1 MATGGSD
8 GSLKFDTKINTEGF
22 DAGLSTLTKAV
33 EKLSGLIEN
42 LTNRM
47 EGAFSGA
54 GSAAQTAAQK
64 VDTVAESARKAAA
77 EMERLQKEKDATFRG
92 TIENNVSSSVPE
104 REGNYD
110 VYGNDVDEIIR
121 KQRELEAA
129 ARETTSTVTEG
140 SEQQERSVVGLKDSM
155 RLALEVFQRF
165 PSTIKGAFEA
175 AGDAASGA
183 TMKTRS
189 LQDEIDRYTDALYYA
204 ERSGLGLGDKAYD
217 EAYMGLERAKRKAE
231 EYKKSL
237 MGVDQNQDKA
247 GKSAKKLGKNVKRLG
262 NESQRAGR
270 KMTMMSMLGRSVL
283 FSMVFRGISMIT
295 NALTEGIG
303 NLAQYSD
310 EFNQDVSSMVSA
322 NTKLKNSFATASAPI
337 IDVMAPALTSLINL
351 LSEAVTWTG
360 QLLAALSGKS
370 TFVKAVDV
378 EEDYGASLKDSNKE
392 LKEKDKLN
400 KKLAFSF
407 DDLIQAQQKS
417 ENNDY
422 VGPTPD
428 QMFETVEITDDIVT
442 FADTVKGVLSGLF
455 DPIKQSWE
463 ENGHYATEAA
473 KTAFNSLKTLA
484 GDVGASFMQVWKT
497 EGYGKQITDD
507 LLVTFGNLM
516 LTVGNLAD
524 RFDEAWRSGDT
535 GTSIMRHLGDIVLE
549 ITGFFREA
557 SESIKDW
564 ASKLDFSP
572 LLRSFDTVLAKLT
585 PIVNKVGSI
594 LLWLLNSI
602 FLPLSKWA
610 LEKAVPVVLDLIA
623 AGLSV
628 LNSVLDALQPLAN
641 WLWEKFLKPLGEWTG
656 KIIIAA
662 LEKIVE
668 WLTKFSDWISSHQE
682 EVQLITEYVLAFFA
696 AWKVTEFV
704 ENVKRMI
711 DILSEKG
718 LMGILSQLSS
728 KLNIAS
734 WGFWGTAAAIAAVV
748 SAAFEIYQNWD
759 KMTPTEKF
767 ISGLL
772 AAAAAAVTLAVAIGG
787 IEGPLGVTLR
797 VAAITAGVAAALIA
811 INAGKRSSAYQG
823 VHSGGGGSFS
833 PYSIPVMAS
842 YKMPRLAT
850 GTVVPPRAGEF
861 AAILGDNNVDT
872 EIVSPVPAM
881 KQAFKEAIAEMGGIG
896 GNQTLRAD
904 LIVDGT
910 KFGQLVYKFNNKER
924 QRVGVRMVTEG

>member
-407 DDLIQAQQKS
+407 DDLIQAQQNS
-417 ENNDY
+417 EKNDY
-422 VGPTPD
+422 VGPAPD

-524 RFDEAWRSGDT
+524 QFDEAWRSGDT

-564 ASKLDFSP
+564 SSKLDFSP
-572 LLRSFDTVLAKLT
+572 LLRSFDNVLAKIT

-594 LLWLLNSI
+594 LLWLLNSV

-610 LEKAVPVVLDLIA
+610 LEKAVPVVLDLMA
-623 AGLSV
+623 AGLEV

-656 KIIIAA
+656 EIIIAA
-662 LEKIVE
+662 LEMIVG
-668 WLTKFSDWISSHQE
+668 WLEKFSDWISQHQGAVE
-682 EVQLITEYVLAFFA
+682 NITLAVAAFFA
-696 AWKVTEFV
+696 AWKAV
-704 ENVKRMI
+704 ELVNGIANIISSFGGFLGIAQRMI
-711 DILSEKG
+711 GVLGNLDLKFLAIVAVIGSIIYL
-718 LMGILSQLSS
+718 
-728 KLNIAS
+728 
-734 WGFWGTAAAIAAVV
+734 AAQVAKA
-748 SAAFEIYQNWD
+748 WD
-759 KMTPTEKF
+759 KMTPGEQLATKL
-767 ISGLL
+767 IALAGAIALVV
-772 AAAAAAVTLAVAIGG
+772 AAAAALAHDYSTLLIAGAI
-787 IEGPLGVTLR
+787 
-797 VAAITAGVAAALIA
+797 AAIAGFSIA
-811 INAGKRSSAYQG
+811 GIASNANSRYS
-823 VHSGGGGSFS
+823 HSGGGGSFS
-833 PYSIPVMAS
+833 AYSIPVMAS

-910 KFGQLVYKFNNKER
+910 KFAQLVYKYNNRER

>member
-33 EKLSGLIEN
+33 EKLSSLIEN

-47 EGAFSGA
+47 EGSFSGA

-77 EMERLQKEKDATFRG
+77 ELERLQKEKDATFRG
-92 TIENNVSSSVPE
+92 TIENNISTPAPE
-104 REGNYD
+104 QEGNFD

-140 SEQQERSVVGLKDSM
+140 TEQQERSVVGLKDSM

-295 NALTEGIG
+295 NALAEGIG

-535 GTSIMRHLGDIVLE
+535 GTSIMRHLGDIVQE

-623 AGLSV
+623 AGLSL

-656 KIIIAA
+656 EIIIAA
-662 LEKIVE
+662 LEMIVG
-668 WLTKFSDWISSHQE
+668 WLEKFSDWISQHQGAVE
-682 EVQLITEYVLAFFA
+682 NITLAVAAFFA
-696 AWKVTEFV
+696 AWKAAELVNGIANIISSFGGFFGIAQ
-704 ENVKRMI
+704 RMI
-711 DILSEKG
+711 GVLGNLDLKF
-718 LMGILSQLSS
+718 L
-728 KLNIAS
+728 
-734 WGFWGTAAAIAAVV
+734 AIVAVIG
-748 SAAFEIYQNWD
+748 SIIYLATQVAKAWD
-759 KMTPTEKF
+759 KMTPGEQLATKL
-767 ISGLL
+767 IALAGAIALVV
-772 AAAAAAVTLAVAIGG
+772 AAAAALAHDYSTLLIAGAI
-787 IEGPLGVTLR
+787 
-797 VAAITAGVAAALIA
+797 AAIAGFSIA
-811 INAGKRSSAYQG
+811 GIASNANSRYS
-823 VHSGGGGSFS
+823 HSGGGGSFS
-833 PYSIPVMAS
+833 AYSIPVMAS

-872 EIVSPVPAM
+872 EIVSPIPAM

-910 KFGQLVYKFNNKER
+910 KFAQLVYKYNNRER

>member
-1 MATGGSD
+1 MATDGSA

-22 DAGLSTLTKAV
+22 DAGMSTLTKAV
-33 EKLSGLIEN
+33 EKLSSLIEN

-47 EGAFSGA
+47 EGSFSGA

-77 EMERLQKEKDATFRG
+77 ELERLQKEKDATFRG

-140 SEQQERSVVGLKDSM
+140 TEQQERSVVGLKDSM

-217 EAYMGLERAKRKAE
+217 EAYVGLSKAKKKAE

-237 MGVDQNQDKA
+237 LGVDQNQKKADK
-247 GKSAKKLGKNVKRLG
+247 SSKKLGTSMKQTAKKGAVPLSKSIVKLSNMFQLMVIRMAM
-262 NESQRAGR
+262 RA
-270 KMTMMSMLGRSVL
+270 
-283 FSMVFRGISMIT
+283 
-295 NALTEGIG
+295 ALQAAKEGFE

-310 EFNQDVSSMVSA
+310 ETNKSISSLMSA
-322 NTKLKNSFATASAPI
+322 NTRLKNSFATAAAPVLN
-337 IDVMAPALTSLINL
+337 VMAPALKSLIDL
-351 LSEAVTWTG
+351 LSEATSWAG
-360 QLLAALSGKS
+360 QLFATLSGKT

-392 LKEKDKLN
+392 LEKKEKLN
-400 KKLAFSF
+400 KKLSFSF
-407 DDLIQAQQKS
+407 DDLIQAQSNAQKS
-417 ENNDY
+417 DY
-422 VGPTPD
+422 IGPTPD

-524 RFDEAWRSGDT
+524 QFDEAWRSGDT

-564 ASKLDFSP
+564 SSKLDFSP
-572 LLRSFDTVLAKLT
+572 LLRSFDNVLAKIT

-594 LLWLLNSI
+594 LLWLLNSV

-623 AGLSV
+623 AGLEV

-656 KIIIAA
+656 EIIIAA
-662 LEKIVE
+662 LEMIVG
-668 WLTKFSDWISSHQE
+668 WLEKFSDWISQHQGAVE
-682 EVQLITEYVLAFFA
+682 NITLAVAAFFA
-696 AWKVTEFV
+696 AWKAV
-704 ENVKRMI
+704 ELVNGIANIISSFGGFLGIAQRMI
-711 DILSEKG
+711 GVLGNLDLKFLAIVAVIGSIIYL
-718 LMGILSQLSS
+718 
-728 KLNIAS
+728 
-734 WGFWGTAAAIAAVV
+734 AAQVAKA
-748 SAAFEIYQNWD
+748 WD
-759 KMTPTEKF
+759 KMTPGEQLATKL
-767 ISGLL
+767 IALAGAIALVV
-772 AAAAAAVTLAVAIGG
+772 AAAAALAHDYSTLLIAGAI
-787 IEGPLGVTLR
+787 
-797 VAAITAGVAAALIA
+797 AAIAGFSIA
-811 INAGKRSSAYQG
+811 GIASNANSRYS
-823 VHSGGGGSFS
+823 HSGGGGSFS
-833 PYSIPVMAS
+833 AYSIPVMAS

-861 AAILGDNNVDT
+861 AAILGDNNRDT

>member
-22 DAGLSTLTKAV
+22 DAGMSTLTKAV

-47 EGAFSGA
+47 EGSFSGA
-54 GSAAQTAAQK
+54 GSAAQAAAQK

-92 TIENNVSSSVPE
+92 TIENNISSLAPE
-104 REGNYD
+104 RDGNFD

-121 KQRELEAA
+121 KQKELEAA
-129 ARETTSTVTEG
+129 ARETTRTVTEG
-140 SEQQERSVVGLKDSM
+140 TEQQERSVVGLKDSM

-217 EAYMGLERAKRKAE
+217 EAYVGLERAKRKAE

-535 GTSIMRHLGDIVLE
+535 GTSIMRHLGDIVQE

-610 LEKAVPVVLDLIA
+610 LEKAVPVVLDLMA
-623 AGLSV
+623 AGLSL

-711 DILSEKG
+711 DILSEKR

-728 KLNIAS
+728 KLDIAS
-734 WGFWGTAAAIAAVV
+734 WGFLGTAAAIAAVV
-748 SAAFEIYQNWD
+748 FAAFEIYQNWD

-767 ISGLL
+767 ITGLL
-772 AAAAAAVTLAVAIGG
+772 TAAAAAATLAVAIGG
-787 IEGPLGVTLR
+787 IKGPLGVTLR
-797 VAAITAGVAAALIA
+797 VAAITAGVAAVLIA

-823 VHSGGGGSFS
+823 SHSGGGGSFS
-833 PYSIPVMAS
+833 AYSIPVMAS

-910 KFGQLVYKFNNKER
+910 KFAQLVYKYNNRER

>member
-8 GSLKFDTKINTEGF
+8 GSLNFDTKINTEGF
-22 DAGLSTLTKAV
+22 DAGMSTLTKAV

-47 EGAFSGA
+47 EGSFSGA

-77 EMERLQKEKDATFRG
+77 ELERLQKEKDATFRG

-140 SEQQERSVVGLKDSM
+140 TEQQERSVVGLKDSM

-217 EAYMGLERAKRKAE
+217 EAYVGLSKAKKKAE

-237 MGVDQNQDKA
+237 LGVDQNQKKADK
-247 GKSAKKLGKNVKRLG
+247 SSKKLGTSMKQTAKKGAVPLSKSIVKLSNMFQLMVIRMAM
-262 NESQRAGR
+262 RA
-270 KMTMMSMLGRSVL
+270 
-283 FSMVFRGISMIT
+283 
-295 NALTEGIG
+295 ALQAAKEGFE

-310 EFNQDVSSMVSA
+310 ETNKSISSLMSA
-322 NTKLKNSFATASAPI
+322 NTRLKNSFATAAAPVLN
-337 IDVMAPALTSLINL
+337 VMAPALKSLIDL
-351 LSEAVTWTG
+351 LSEATSWAG
-360 QLLAALSGKS
+360 QLFATLSGKT

-392 LKEKDKLN
+392 LEKKEKLN
-400 KKLAFSF
+400 KKLTFSF
-407 DDLIQAQQKS
+407 DDLIQAQSNAQKS
-417 ENNDY
+417 DY
-422 VGPTPD
+422 IGPTPD

-507 LLVTFGNLM
+507 LLITFGNLM

-549 ITGFFREA
+549 ITWVFREA

-564 ASKLDFSP
+564 SSKLDFSP
-572 LLRSFDTVLAKLT
+572 LLRSFDNVLARIT

-594 LLWLLNSI
+594 LLWLLNSV

-610 LEKAVPVVLDLIA
+610 LEKAVPVVLDLMA
-623 AGLSV
+623 AGLEV

-656 KIIIAA
+656 EIIIAA

-728 KLNIAS
+728 KLDIAS
-734 WGFWGTAAAIAAVV
+734 WGFLGTAAAIAAVV

-767 ISGLL
+767 ITGLL
-772 AAAAAAVTLAVAIGG
+772 AAAAAAATLAVAIGG

-823 VHSGGGGSFS
+823 SHSGGGGSFS
-833 PYSIPVMAS
+833 AYSIPIMAS

-872 EIVSPVPAM
+872 EIVSPIPAM

>member
-8 GSLKFDTKINTEGF
+8 GSLNFDTKINTEGF
-22 DAGLSTLTKAV
+22 DAGMSTLTKAV

-47 EGAFSGA
+47 EGSFSGA

-77 EMERLQKEKDATFRG
+77 ELERLQKEKDATFRG

-140 SEQQERSVVGLKDSM
+140 TEQQERSVVGLKDSM

-217 EAYMGLERAKRKAE
+217 EAYVGLSKAKKKAE

-237 MGVDQNQDKA
+237 LGVDQNQKKADK
-247 GKSAKKLGKNVKRLG
+247 SSKKLGTSMKQTAKKGAVPLSKSIVKLSNMFQLMVIRMAM
-262 NESQRAGR
+262 RA
-270 KMTMMSMLGRSVL
+270 
-283 FSMVFRGISMIT
+283 
-295 NALTEGIG
+295 ALQAAKEGFE

-310 EFNQDVSSMVSA
+310 ETNKSISSLMSA
-322 NTKLKNSFATASAPI
+322 NTRLKNSFATAAAPVLN
-337 IDVMAPALTSLINL
+337 VMAPALKSLIDL
-351 LSEAVTWTG
+351 LSEATSWAG
-360 QLLAALSGKS
+360 QLFATLSGKT

-392 LKEKDKLN
+392 LEKKEKLN
-400 KKLAFSF
+400 KKLSFSF
-407 DDLIQAQQKS
+407 DDLIQAQSNAQKS
-417 ENNDY
+417 DY
-422 VGPTPD
+422 IGPTPD

-507 LLVTFGNLM
+507 LLITFGNLM

-549 ITGFFREA
+549 ITGVFREA

-564 ASKLDFSP
+564 SSKLDFSP
-572 LLRSFDTVLAKLT
+572 LLRSFDNVLARIT

-594 LLWLLNSI
+594 LLWLLNSV

-610 LEKAVPVVLDLIA
+610 LEKAVPVVLDLMA
-623 AGLSV
+623 AGLEV

-656 KIIIAA
+656 EIIIAA

-728 KLNIAS
+728 KLDIAS
-734 WGFWGTAAAIAAVV
+734 WGFLGTAAAIAAVV

-767 ISGLL
+767 ITGLL
-772 AAAAAAVTLAVAIGG
+772 AAAAAAATLAVAIGG

-823 VHSGGGGSFS
+823 SHSGGGGSFS
-833 PYSIPVMAS
+833 AYSIPIMAS

-872 EIVSPVPAM
+872 EIVSPIPAM

>member
-1 MATGGSD
+1 MATGESA

-22 DAGLSTLTKAV
+22 DAGMSTLTKAV

-47 EGAFSGA
+47 EGSFSGA

-77 EMERLQKEKDATFRG
+77 ELERLQKEKDATFRG
-92 TIENNVSSSVPE
+92 TIENNISSPAPE

-140 SEQQERSVVGLKDSM
+140 TEQQERSVVGLKDSM

-217 EAYMGLERAKRKAE
+217 EAYVGLSKAKKKAE

-237 MGVDQNQDKA
+237 LGVDQSQKKADK
-247 GKSAKKLGKNVKRLG
+247 SSKKLGTSMKQTAKKGAVPLSKSIVKLSNMFQLMVIRMAM
-262 NESQRAGR
+262 RA
-270 KMTMMSMLGRSVL
+270 
-283 FSMVFRGISMIT
+283 
-295 NALTEGIG
+295 ALQAAKEGFE

-310 EFNQDVSSMVSA
+310 DTNKSISSLMSA
-322 NTKLKNSFATASAPI
+322 NTRLKNSFATAAAPVLN
-337 IDVMAPALTSLINL
+337 VMAPVLKSLIDL
-351 LSEAVTWTG
+351 LSEATSWAG
-360 QLLAALSGKS
+360 QLFATLSGKT

-392 LKEKDKLN
+392 LEKKEKLN
-400 KKLAFSF
+400 KKLSFSF
-407 DDLIQAQQKS
+407 DDLIQAQSNAQKS
-417 ENNDY
+417 DY
-422 VGPTPD
+422 IGPTPD
-428 QMFETVEITDDIVT
+428 QMFETVEIKDDIVS
-442 FADTVKGVLSGLF
+442 FADTVNGVLSDLF
-455 DPIKQSWE
+455 GPMKQSWD
-463 ENGHYATEAA
+463 ENGSYVTEAA
-473 KTAFNSLKTLA
+473 KSAFNSLKTL
-484 GDVGASFMQVWKT
+484 GSDVGASFMQIWKT
-497 EGYGKQITDD
+497 EEYGKKITDD
-507 LLVTFGNLM
+507 LLITFGNML
-516 LTVGNLAD
+516 LTVGNLANQ
-524 RFDEAWRSGDT
+524 FDEAWRSGDT

-564 ASKLDFSP
+564 SSKLDFSP
-572 LLRSFDTVLAKLT
+572 LLRSFDNILAKIT

-594 LLWLLNSI
+594 LLWLLNSV

-610 LEKAVPVVLDLIA
+610 LEKAVPVVLDLMA
-623 AGLSV
+623 AGLEV

-656 KIIIAA
+656 EIIIAA

-728 KLNIAS
+728 KLDIAS
-734 WGFWGTAAAIAAVV
+734 WGFLGTAAAIAAVV

-767 ISGLL
+767 ITGLL
-772 AAAAAAVTLAVAIGG
+772 AAAAAAATLAVAIGG

-823 VHSGGGGSFS
+823 SHSGGGGSFS
-833 PYSIPVMAS
+833 AYSIPVMAS

-872 EIVSPVPAM
+872 EIVSPIPAM

-910 KFGQLVYKFNNKER
+910 KFAQLVYKYNNRER

>member
-1 MATGGSD
+1 MATDGSA

-22 DAGLSTLTKAV
+22 DAGMSTLTKAV

-47 EGAFSGA
+47 EGSFSGA

-77 EMERLQKEKDATFRG
+77 ELERLQKEKDATFRG
-92 TIENNVSSSVPE
+92 TIENNISSPAPE
-104 REGNYD
+104 REGNFD

-140 SEQQERSVVGLKDSM
+140 TEQQERSVVGLKDSM

-295 NALTEGIG
+295 NALAEGIG

-535 GTSIMRHLGDIVLE
+535 GTSIMRHLGDIVQE

-623 AGLSV
+623 AGLSL

-656 KIIIAA
+656 EIIIAA
-662 LEKIVE
+662 LEMIVG
-668 WLTKFSDWISSHQE
+668 WLEKFSDWISQHQGAVE
-682 EVQLITEYVLAFFA
+682 NITLAVAAFFA
-696 AWKVTEFV
+696 AWKAAELVNGIANIISSFGGFLGIAQ
-704 ENVKRMI
+704 RMI
-711 DILSEKG
+711 GVLGNLDLKF
-718 LMGILSQLSS
+718 L
-728 KLNIAS
+728 
-734 WGFWGTAAAIAAVV
+734 AIVAVIG
-748 SAAFEIYQNWD
+748 SIIYLATQVAKAWD
-759 KMTPTEKF
+759 KMTPGEQLATKL
-767 ISGLL
+767 IALAGAIALVV
-772 AAAAAAVTLAVAIGG
+772 AAAAALAHDYSTLLIAGAI
-787 IEGPLGVTLR
+787 
-797 VAAITAGVAAALIA
+797 AAIAGFSIA
-811 INAGKRSSAYQG
+811 GIASNANSRYS
-823 VHSGGGGSFS
+823 HSGGGGSFS
-833 PYSIPVMAS
+833 AYSIPVMAS

-872 EIVSPVPAM
+872 EIVSPIPAM

-910 KFGQLVYKFNNKER
+910 KFAQLVYKYNNRER

>member
-8 GSLKFDTKINTEGF
+8 GSLNFDTKINTEGF
-22 DAGLSTLTKAV
+22 DAGMSTLTKAV

-47 EGAFSGA
+47 EGSFSGA

-77 EMERLQKEKDATFRG
+77 ELERLQKEKDATFRG

-140 SEQQERSVVGLKDSM
+140 TEQQERSVVGLKDSM

-217 EAYMGLERAKRKAE
+217 EAYVGLSKAKKKAE

-237 MGVDQNQDKA
+237 LGVDQNQKKADK
-247 GKSAKKLGKNVKRLG
+247 SSKKLGTSMKQTAKKGAVPLSKSIVKLSNMFQLMVIRMAM
-262 NESQRAGR
+262 RA
-270 KMTMMSMLGRSVL
+270 
-283 FSMVFRGISMIT
+283 
-295 NALTEGIG
+295 ALQAAKEGFE

-310 EFNQDVSSMVSA
+310 ETNKSISSLMSA
-322 NTKLKNSFATASAPI
+322 NTRLKNSFATAAAPVLN
-337 IDVMAPALTSLINL
+337 VMAPALKSLIDL
-351 LSEAVTWTG
+351 LSEATSWAG
-360 QLLAALSGKS
+360 QLFATLSGKT

-392 LKEKDKLN
+392 LEKKEKLN
-400 KKLAFSF
+400 KKLTFSF
-407 DDLIQAQQKS
+407 DDLIQAQSNAQKS
-417 ENNDY
+417 DY
-422 VGPTPD
+422 IGPTPD

-507 LLVTFGNLM
+507 LLITFGNLM

-549 ITGFFREA
+549 ITGVFREA

-564 ASKLDFSP
+564 SSKLDFSP
-572 LLRSFDTVLAKLT
+572 LLRSFDNVLARIT

-594 LLWLLNSI
+594 LLWLLNSV

-610 LEKAVPVVLDLIA
+610 LEKAVPVVLDLMA
-623 AGLSV
+623 AGLEV

-656 KIIIAA
+656 EIIIAA

-728 KLNIAS
+728 KLDIAS
-734 WGFWGTAAAIAAVV
+734 WGFLGTAAAIAAVV

-767 ISGLL
+767 ITGLL
-772 AAAAAAVTLAVAIGG
+772 AAAAAAATLAVAIGG
-787 IEGPLGVTLR
+787 IKGPLGVTLR
-797 VAAITAGVAAALIA
+797 VAAITAGVAATLIA

-823 VHSGGGGSFS
+823 SHSGGGGSFS
-833 PYSIPVMAS
+833 AYSIPIMAS

-872 EIVSPVPAM
+872 EIVSPIPAM

>member
-8 GSLKFDTKINTEGF
+8 GSLNFDTKINTEGF
-22 DAGLSTLTKAV
+22 DAGMSTLTKAV

-47 EGAFSGA
+47 EGSFSGA

-77 EMERLQKEKDATFRG
+77 ELERLQKEKDATFRG

-140 SEQQERSVVGLKDSM
+140 TEQQERSVVGLKDSM
-155 RLALEVFQRF
+155 RLALEVFKRF

-295 NALTEGIG
+295 NALAEGIG

-535 GTSIMRHLGDIVLE
+535 GTSIMRHLGDIVQE

-557 SESIKDW
+557 SESIRDW
-564 ASKLDFSP
+564 AAKLDFGP
-572 LLRSFDTVLAKLT
+572 LLRSFDTVLAKIT

-610 LEKAVPVVLDLIA
+610 LEKAVPVVLDLMA
-623 AGLSV
+623 AGFEV
-628 LNSVLDALQPLAN
+628 LNSVLDALKPLAN

-656 KIIIAA
+656 KIIISA
-662 LEKIVE
+662 LEMIVG
-668 WLTKFSDWISSHQE
+668 WLEKFSDWISQHQGAVE
-682 EVQLITEYVLAFFA
+682 NITLAVAAFFA
-696 AWKVTEFV
+696 AWKAV
-704 ENVKRMI
+704 ELVNGIANIISSFGGFMGIAQRMI
-711 DILSEKG
+711 
-718 LMGILSQLSS
+718 GILGNLDIKFLAIVAVIGSIIYLAAQVS
-728 KLNIAS
+728 KA
-734 WGFWGTAAAIAAVV
+734 
-748 SAAFEIYQNWD
+748 WD
-759 KMTPTEKF
+759 KMTPGEQ
-767 ISGLL
+767 L
-772 AAAAAAVTLAVAIGG
+772 ATKLIALAGAIALVVAVAAAAVHDYATVLIAGA
-787 IEGPLGVTLR
+787 
-797 VAAITAGVAAALIA
+797 VAAIAGFSIA
-811 INAGKRSSAYQG
+811 GIASNANSRYS
-823 VHSGGGGSFS
+823 HNGGGGSFS
-833 PYSIPVMAS
+833 AYSIPAMAS

-872 EIVSPVPAM
+872 EIVSPIPAM

>member
-1 MATGGSD
+1 MATDGSA

-22 DAGLSTLTKAV
+22 DAGMSTLTKAV
-33 EKLSGLIEN
+33 EKLSSLIEN

-47 EGAFSGA
+47 EGSFSGA

-121 KQRELEAA
+121 KQREFEAA

-140 SEQQERSVVGLKDSM
+140 TEQQERSVVGLKDSM

-295 NALTEGIG
+295 NALAEGIG

-400 KKLAFSF
+400 KKLVFSF

-535 GTSIMRHLGDIVLE
+535 GTSIMRHLGDIVQE

-623 AGLSV
+623 AGLSL

-656 KIIIAA
+656 EIIIAA
-662 LEKIVE
+662 LEMIVG
-668 WLTKFSDWISSHQE
+668 WLEKFSDWISQHQGAVE
-682 EVQLITEYVLAFFA
+682 NITLAVAAFFA
-696 AWKVTEFV
+696 AWKAAELVNGIANIISSFGGFLGIAQ
-704 ENVKRMI
+704 RMI
-711 DILSEKG
+711 GVLGNLDLKF
-718 LMGILSQLSS
+718 L
-728 KLNIAS
+728 
-734 WGFWGTAAAIAAVV
+734 AIVAVIG
-748 SAAFEIYQNWD
+748 SIIYLATQVAKAWD
-759 KMTPTEKF
+759 KMTPGEQ
-767 ISGLL
+767 L
-772 AAAAAAVTLAVAIGG
+772 ATKLIALAGAIALVVAAVAARVHDYSTLLIAGAI
-787 IEGPLGVTLR
+787 
-797 VAAITAGVAAALIA
+797 AAIAGFSIA
-811 INAGKRSSAYQG
+811 GIASNANSRYS
-823 VHSGGGGSFS
+823 HSRGGGSFS
-833 PYSIPVMAS
+833 AYSIPVMAS

-872 EIVSPVPAM
+872 EIVSPIPAM

-910 KFGQLVYKFNNKER
+910 KFAQLVYKYNNRER

>member
-8 GSLKFDTKINTEGF
+8 GSLNFDTKINTEGF
-22 DAGLSTLTKAV
+22 DAGMSTLTKAV

-47 EGAFSGA
+47 EGSFSGA

-77 EMERLQKEKDATFRG
+77 ELERLQKEKDATFRG

-140 SEQQERSVVGLKDSM
+140 TEQQERSVVGLKDSM

-217 EAYMGLERAKRKAE
+217 EAYVGLSKAKKKAE

-237 MGVDQNQDKA
+237 LGVDQNQKKADK
-247 GKSAKKLGKNVKRLG
+247 SSKKLGTSMKQTAKKGAVPLSKSIVKLSNMFQLMVIRMAM
-262 NESQRAGR
+262 RA
-270 KMTMMSMLGRSVL
+270 
-283 FSMVFRGISMIT
+283 
-295 NALTEGIG
+295 ALQAAKEGFE

-310 EFNQDVSSMVSA
+310 ETNKSISALMSA
-322 NTKLKNSFATASAPI
+322 NTRLKNSFATAAAPVLN
-337 IDVMAPALTSLINL
+337 VMAPALKSLIDL
-351 LSEAVTWTG
+351 LSEATSWAG
-360 QLLAALSGKS
+360 QLFATLSGKT

-392 LKEKDKLN
+392 LEKKEKLN
-400 KKLAFSF
+400 KKLTFSF
-407 DDLIQAQQKS
+407 DDLIQAQSNAQKS
-417 ENNDY
+417 DY
-422 VGPTPD
+422 IGPTPD

-507 LLVTFGNLM
+507 LLITFGNLM

-549 ITGFFREA
+549 ITGVFREA

-564 ASKLDFSP
+564 SSKLDFSP
-572 LLRSFDTVLAKLT
+572 LLRSFDNVLARIT

-594 LLWLLNSI
+594 LLWLLNSV

-610 LEKAVPVVLDLIA
+610 LEKAVPVVLDLMA
-623 AGLSV
+623 AGLEV

-656 KIIIAA
+656 EIIIAA

-728 KLNIAS
+728 KLDIAS
-734 WGFWGTAAAIAAVV
+734 WGFLGTAAAIAAVV

-767 ISGLL
+767 ITGLL
-772 AAAAAAVTLAVAIGG
+772 AAAAAAATLAVAIGG

-823 VHSGGGGSFS
+823 SHSGGGGSFS
-833 PYSIPVMAS
+833 AYSIPIMAS

-872 EIVSPVPAM
+872 EIVSPIPAM

>member
-33 EKLSGLIEN
+33 EKLSSLIEN

-47 EGAFSGA
+47 EGSFSGA

-77 EMERLQKEKDATFRG
+77 ELERLQKEKDATFRG

-121 KQRELEAA
+121 KQREFEAA

-140 SEQQERSVVGLKDSM
+140 TEQQERSVVGLKDSM

-295 NALTEGIG
+295 NALAEGIG

-535 GTSIMRHLGDIVLE
+535 GTSIMRHLGDIVQE

-623 AGLSV
+623 AGLSL

-656 KIIIAA
+656 EIIIAA
-662 LEKIVE
+662 LEMIVG
-668 WLTKFSDWISSHQE
+668 WLEKFSDWISQHQGAVE
-682 EVQLITEYVLAFFA
+682 NITLAVAAFFA
-696 AWKVTEFV
+696 AWKAAELVNGIANIISSFGGFLGIAQ
-704 ENVKRMI
+704 RMI
-711 DILSEKG
+711 GVLGNLDLKF
-718 LMGILSQLSS
+718 L
-728 KLNIAS
+728 
-734 WGFWGTAAAIAAVV
+734 AIVAVIG
-748 SAAFEIYQNWD
+748 SIIYLATQVAKAWD
-759 KMTPTEKF
+759 KMTPGEQLATKL
-767 ISGLL
+767 IALAGAIALVV
-772 AAAAAAVTLAVAIGG
+772 AAAAALAHDYSTLLIAGAI
-787 IEGPLGVTLR
+787 
-797 VAAITAGVAAALIA
+797 AAIAGFSIA
-811 INAGKRSSAYQG
+811 GIASNANSRYS
-823 VHSGGGGSFS
+823 HSGGGGSFS
-833 PYSIPVMAS
+833 AYSIPVMAS

-872 EIVSPVPAM
+872 EIVSPIPAM

-910 KFGQLVYKFNNKER
+910 KFAQLVYKYNNRER

>member
-1 MATGGSD
+1 MATDGSA

-22 DAGLSTLTKAV
+22 DAGMSTLTKAV
-33 EKLSGLIEN
+33 EKLSSLIEN

-47 EGAFSGA
+47 EGSFSGA

-77 EMERLQKEKDATFRG
+77 ELERLQKEKDATFRG

-165 PSTIKGAFEA
+165 PSTMKGAFEA

-217 EAYMGLERAKRKAE
+217 EAYVGLSKAKKKAE

-237 MGVDQNQDKA
+237 LGVDQNQKKADK
-247 GKSAKKLGKNVKRLG
+247 SSKKLGTSMKQTAKKGAVPLSKSIVKLSNMFQLMVIRMAM
-262 NESQRAGR
+262 RA
-270 KMTMMSMLGRSVL
+270 
-283 FSMVFRGISMIT
+283 
-295 NALTEGIG
+295 ALQAAKEGFE

-310 EFNQDVSSMVSA
+310 ETNKSISSLMSA
-322 NTKLKNSFATASAPI
+322 NTRLKNSFATAAAPVLN
-337 IDVMAPALTSLINL
+337 VMAPALKSLIDL
-351 LSEAVTWTG
+351 LSEATSWAG
-360 QLLAALSGKS
+360 QLFATLSGKT

-392 LKEKDKLN
+392 LEKKEKLN
-400 KKLAFSF
+400 KKLSFSF
-407 DDLIQAQQKS
+407 DDLIQAQSNAQKS
-417 ENNDY
+417 DY
-422 VGPTPD
+422 IGPTPD

-524 RFDEAWRSGDT
+524 QFDEAWRSGDT
-535 GTSIMRHLGDIVLE
+535 GTSIMRHLGDIVQE

-594 LLWLLNSI
+594 LLWLLNSV

-623 AGLSV
+623 AGLSL

-656 KIIIAA
+656 EIIIAA

-728 KLNIAS
+728 KLDIAS
-734 WGFWGTAAAIAAVV
+734 WGFLGTAAAIAAVV

-767 ISGLL
+767 ITGLL
-772 AAAAAAVTLAVAIGG
+772 AAAAAAATLAVAIGG

-823 VHSGGGGSFS
+823 SHSGGGGSFS
-833 PYSIPVMAS
+833 AYSIPVMAS

-910 KFGQLVYKFNNKER
+910 KFAQLVYKYNNRER

>member
-1 MATGGSD
+1 MATDGSA

-22 DAGLSTLTKAV
+22 DAGMSTLTKAV

-47 EGAFSGA
+47 EGSFSGA

-77 EMERLQKEKDATFRG
+77 ELERLQKEKDATFRG
-92 TIENNVSSSVPE
+92 TIENNIYSPAPE

-140 SEQQERSVVGLKDSM
+140 TEQQERSVVGLKDSM

-175 AGDAASGA
+175 AGDVASGA

-217 EAYMGLERAKRKAE
+217 EAYVGLSKAKKKAE

-237 MGVDQNQDKA
+237 LGVDQNQKKADK
-247 GKSAKKLGKNVKRLG
+247 SSKKLGTSMKQTAKKGAVPLSKSIVKLSNMFQLMVIRMAM
-262 NESQRAGR
+262 RA
-270 KMTMMSMLGRSVL
+270 
-283 FSMVFRGISMIT
+283 
-295 NALTEGIG
+295 ALQAAKEGFE

-310 EFNQDVSSMVSA
+310 ETNKSISSLLSA
-322 NTKLKNSFATASAPI
+322 NTRLKNSFATAAAPI
-337 IDVMAPALTSLINL
+337 LNAVAPALKSLIDL
-351 LSEAVTWTG
+351 LSEATSWAG
-360 QLLAALSGKS
+360 QLFATLSGKS

-392 LKEKDKLN
+392 LEKKEKLN
-400 KKLAFSF
+400 KKLMFSF
-407 DDLIQAQQKS
+407 DDLIQAQNNSQKP
-417 ENNDY
+417 DY
-422 VGPTPD
+422 IGPTPD
-428 QMFETVEITDDIVT
+428 QMFETVEIKDDIVS
-442 FADTVKGVLSGLF
+442 FADTVKGVLSDLF
-455 DPIKQSWE
+455 GPMKQSWD
-463 ENGHYATEAA
+463 ENGSYVTEAA
-473 KTAFNSLKTLA
+473 KSAFNNLKTL
-484 GDVGASFMQVWKT
+484 GSDVGASFMQIWKT
-497 EGYGKQITDD
+497 EEYGKKITDD
-507 LLVTFGNLM
+507 LLITFRNML

-524 RFDEAWRSGDT
+524 QFDEAWRSGDT

-549 ITGFFREA
+549 ISGFFREA

-564 ASKLDFSP
+564 SSKLDFSP
-572 LLRSFDTVLAKLT
+572 LLRSFDNVLVKIT

-594 LLWLLNSI
+594 LLWLLNSV

-623 AGLSV
+623 AGLDV

-641 WLWEKFLKPLGEWTG
+641 WLWEKFLKPLGAWTG
-656 KIIIAA
+656 EIIIAA
-662 LEKIVE
+662 LEMIVG
-668 WLTKFSDWISSHQE
+668 WLEKFSDWISQHQGAVE
-682 EVQLITEYVLAFFA
+682 NITLAVAAFFA
-696 AWKVTEFV
+696 AWKAV
-704 ENVKRMI
+704 ELVNGIANIISSFGGFLGIAQRMI
-711 DILSEKG
+711 GVLGNLDLKFLAIVAVIGSIIYL
-718 LMGILSQLSS
+718 
-728 KLNIAS
+728 
-734 WGFWGTAAAIAAVV
+734 AAQVAKA
-748 SAAFEIYQNWD
+748 WD
-759 KMTPTEKF
+759 KMTPGEQLATKL
-767 ISGLL
+767 IALAGAIALVV
-772 AAAAAAVTLAVAIGG
+772 AAAAALAHDYSTLLIAGAI
-787 IEGPLGVTLR
+787 
-797 VAAITAGVAAALIA
+797 AAIAGFSIA
-811 INAGKRSSAYQG
+811 GIASNANSRYS
-823 VHSGGGGSFS
+823 HSGGGGSFS
-833 PYSIPVMAS
+833 AYSIPVMAS

-861 AAILGDNNVDT
+861 AAILGDNNRDT

>member
-1 MATGGSD
+1 MATDGSA

-140 SEQQERSVVGLKDSM
+140 TEQQERSVVGLKDSM

-295 NALTEGIG
+295 NALAEGIG

-473 KTAFNSLKTLA
+473 KTAFNSLKTL
-484 GDVGASFMQVWKT
+484 GSDVGASFMQIWKT
-497 EGYGKQITDD
+497 EEYGKKITDD
-507 LLVTFGNLM
+507 LLITFGNML

-524 RFDEAWRSGDT
+524 QFDEAWRSGDT
-535 GTSIMRHLGDIVLE
+535 GTSIMRHLGDIVQE

-623 AGLSV
+623 AGLSL

-656 KIIIAA
+656 EIIIAA
-662 LEKIVE
+662 LEMIVG
-668 WLTKFSDWISSHQE
+668 WLEKFSDWISQHQGAVE
-682 EVQLITEYVLAFFA
+682 NITLAVAAFFA
-696 AWKVTEFV
+696 AWKAAELVNGIANIISSFGGFLGIAQ
-704 ENVKRMI
+704 RMI
-711 DILSEKG
+711 GVLGNLDLKFLAIVAVIGSIIYL
-718 LMGILSQLSS
+718 
-728 KLNIAS
+728 
-734 WGFWGTAAAIAAVV
+734 AAQVAKA
-748 SAAFEIYQNWD
+748 WD
-759 KMTPTEKF
+759 KMTPGEQLATKL
-767 ISGLL
+767 IALAGAIALVV
-772 AAAAAAVTLAVAIGG
+772 AAAAALAHDYSTLLIAGAI
-787 IEGPLGVTLR
+787 
-797 VAAITAGVAAALIA
+797 AAIAGFSIA
-811 INAGKRSSAYQG
+811 GIASNANSRYS
-823 VHSGGGGSFS
+823 HSGGGGSFS
-833 PYSIPVMAS
+833 AYSIPVMAS

-872 EIVSPVPAM
+872 EIVSPIPAM

-910 KFGQLVYKFNNKER
+910 KFAQLVYKYNNRER

>member
-8 GSLKFDTKINTEGF
+8 GSLNFDTKINTEGF
-22 DAGLSTLTKAV
+22 DAGMSTLTKAV

-47 EGAFSGA
+47 EGSFSGA

-77 EMERLQKEKDATFRG
+77 ELERLQKEKDATFRG

-140 SEQQERSVVGLKDSM
+140 TDQQERSVVGLKDSM

-217 EAYMGLERAKRKAE
+217 EAYVGLSKAKKKAE

-237 MGVDQNQDKA
+237 LGVDQNQKKADK
-247 GKSAKKLGKNVKRLG
+247 SSKKLGTSMKQTAKKGAVPLSKSIVKLSNMFQLMVIRMAM
-262 NESQRAGR
+262 RA
-270 KMTMMSMLGRSVL
+270 
-283 FSMVFRGISMIT
+283 
-295 NALTEGIG
+295 ALQAAKEGFE

-310 EFNQDVSSMVSA
+310 ETNKSISSLMSA
-322 NTKLKNSFATASAPI
+322 NTRLKNSFATAAAPVLN
-337 IDVMAPALTSLINL
+337 VMAPALKSLIDL
-351 LSEAVTWTG
+351 LSEATSWAG
-360 QLLAALSGKS
+360 QLFATLSGKT

-392 LKEKDKLN
+392 LEKKEKLN
-400 KKLAFSF
+400 KKLTFSF
-407 DDLIQAQQKS
+407 DDLIQAQSNAQKS
-417 ENNDY
+417 DY
-422 VGPTPD
+422 IGPTPD

-507 LLVTFGNLM
+507 LLITFGNLM

-549 ITGFFREA
+549 ITGVFREA

-564 ASKLDFSP
+564 SSKLDFSP
-572 LLRSFDTVLAKLT
+572 LLRSFDNVLARIT

-594 LLWLLNSI
+594 LLWLLNSV

-610 LEKAVPVVLDLIA
+610 LEKAVPVVLDLMA
-623 AGLSV
+623 AGLEV

-656 KIIIAA
+656 EIIIAA

-728 KLNIAS
+728 KLDIAS
-734 WGFWGTAAAIAAVV
+734 WGFLGTAAAIAAVV

-767 ISGLL
+767 ITGLL
-772 AAAAAAVTLAVAIGG
+772 AAAAAAATLAVAIGG

-823 VHSGGGGSFS
+823 SHSGGGGSFS
-833 PYSIPVMAS
+833 AYSIPIMAS

-872 EIVSPVPAM
+872 EIVSPIPAM

>member
-8 GSLKFDTKINTEGF
+8 GSLNFDTKINTEGF
-22 DAGLSTLTKAV
+22 DAGMSTLTKAV

-47 EGAFSGA
+47 EGSFSGA

-77 EMERLQKEKDATFRG
+77 ELERLQKEKDATFRG

-140 SEQQERSVVGLKDSM
+140 TEQQERSVVGLKDSM

-217 EAYMGLERAKRKAE
+217 EAYVGLSKAKKKAE

-237 MGVDQNQDKA
+237 LGVDQNQKKADK
-247 GKSAKKLGKNVKRLG
+247 SSKKLGTSMKQTAKKGAVPLSKSIVKLSNMFQLMVIRMAM
-262 NESQRAGR
+262 RA
-270 KMTMMSMLGRSVL
+270 
-283 FSMVFRGISMIT
+283 
-295 NALTEGIG
+295 ALQAAKEGFE

-310 EFNQDVSSMVSA
+310 ETNKSISSLMSA
-322 NTKLKNSFATASAPI
+322 NTRLKNSFATAAAPVLN
-337 IDVMAPALTSLINL
+337 VMAPALKSLIDL
-351 LSEAVTWTG
+351 LSEATSWAG
-360 QLLAALSGKS
+360 QLFATLSGKT

-392 LKEKDKLN
+392 LEKKEKLN
-400 KKLAFSF
+400 KKLSFSF
-407 DDLIQAQQKS
+407 DDLIQAQSNAQKS
-417 ENNDY
+417 DY
-422 VGPTPD
+422 IGPTPD

-524 RFDEAWRSGDT
+524 QFDEAWRSGDT

-564 ASKLDFSP
+564 SSKLDFSP
-572 LLRSFDTVLAKLT
+572 LLRSFDNVLAKIT

-594 LLWLLNSI
+594 LLWLLNSV

-623 AGLSV
+623 AGLEV

-656 KIIIAA
+656 EIIIAA
-662 LEKIVE
+662 LEMIVG
-668 WLTKFSDWISSHQE
+668 WLKKFSDWISQHQGAVE
-682 EVQLITEYVLAFFA
+682 NITLAVAAFFA
-696 AWKVTEFV
+696 AWKAAELVNGIANIISSFGGFLGIAQ
-704 ENVKRMI
+704 RMI
-711 DILSEKG
+711 GVLGNLDLKFLAIVAVIGSIIYL
-718 LMGILSQLSS
+718 
-728 KLNIAS
+728 
-734 WGFWGTAAAIAAVV
+734 AAQVAKA
-748 SAAFEIYQNWD
+748 WD
-759 KMTPTEKF
+759 KMTPGEQLATKL
-767 ISGLL
+767 IALAGAIALVV
-772 AAAAAAVTLAVAIGG
+772 AAAAALAHDYSTLLIAGAI
-787 IEGPLGVTLR
+787 
-797 VAAITAGVAAALIA
+797 AAIAGFSIA
-811 INAGKRSSAYQG
+811 GIASNANSRYS
-823 VHSGGGGSFS
+823 HSGGGGSFS
-833 PYSIPVMAS
+833 AYSIPVMAS

-872 EIVSPVPAM
+872 EIVSPIPAM

>member
-33 EKLSGLIEN
+33 EKLSSLIEN

-47 EGAFSGA
+47 EGSFSGA

-77 EMERLQKEKDATFRG
+77 ELERLQKEKDATFRG
-92 TIENNVSSSVPE
+92 TIENNISTPAPE
-104 REGNYD
+104 QEGNFD

-140 SEQQERSVVGLKDSM
+140 TEQQERSVVGLKDSM

-295 NALTEGIG
+295 NALAEGIG

-535 GTSIMRHLGDIVLE
+535 GTSIMRHLGDIVQE

-623 AGLSV
+623 AGLSL

-656 KIIIAA
+656 EIIIAA
-662 LEKIVE
+662 LEMIVG
-668 WLTKFSDWISSHQE
+668 WLEKFSDWISQHQGAVE
-682 EVQLITEYVLAFFA
+682 NITLAVAAFFA
-696 AWKVTEFV
+696 AWKAAELVNGIANIISSFGGFLGIAQ
-704 ENVKRMI
+704 RMI
-711 DILSEKG
+711 GVLGNLDLKF
-718 LMGILSQLSS
+718 L
-728 KLNIAS
+728 
-734 WGFWGTAAAIAAVV
+734 AIVAVIG
-748 SAAFEIYQNWD
+748 SIIYLATQVAKAWD
-759 KMTPTEKF
+759 KMTPGEQLATKL
-767 ISGLL
+767 IALAGAIALVV
-772 AAAAAAVTLAVAIGG
+772 AAAAALAHDYSTLLIAGAI
-787 IEGPLGVTLR
+787 
-797 VAAITAGVAAALIA
+797 AAIAGFSIA
-811 INAGKRSSAYQG
+811 GIASNANSRYS
-823 VHSGGGGSFS
+823 HSGGGGSFS
-833 PYSIPVMAS
+833 AYSIPVMAS

-872 EIVSPVPAM
+872 EIVSPIPAM

-910 KFGQLVYKFNNKER
+910 KFAQLVYKYNNRER

>member
-1 MATGGSD
+1 MATDGSA

-22 DAGLSTLTKAV
+22 DAGMSTLTKAV
-33 EKLSGLIEN
+33 EKLSSLIEN

-47 EGAFSGA
+47 EGSFSGA

-77 EMERLQKEKDATFRG
+77 ELERLQKEKDATFRG
-92 TIENNVSSSVPE
+92 TIENNISSPAPE
-104 REGNYD
+104 RDGNFD

-217 EAYMGLERAKRKAE
+217 EAYVGLSNAKKKAE

-237 MGVDQNQDKA
+237 LGVDQNQKKADK
-247 GKSAKKLGKNVKRLG
+247 SSKKLGTSMKQTAKKGAVPLSKSIVKLSNMFQLMVIRMAM
-262 NESQRAGR
+262 RA
-270 KMTMMSMLGRSVL
+270 
-283 FSMVFRGISMIT
+283 
-295 NALTEGIG
+295 ALQAAKEGFE

-310 EFNQDVSSMVSA
+310 ETNKSISSLMSA
-322 NTKLKNSFATASAPI
+322 NTRLKNSFATAAAPVLN
-337 IDVMAPALTSLINL
+337 VMAPALKSLIDL
-351 LSEAVTWTG
+351 LSEATSWAG
-360 QLLAALSGKS
+360 QLFATLSGKT

-392 LKEKDKLN
+392 LEKKEKLN
-400 KKLAFSF
+400 KKLTFSF
-407 DDLIQAQQKS
+407 DDLIQAQSNAQKS
-417 ENNDY
+417 DY
-422 VGPTPD
+422 IGPTPD
-428 QMFETVEITDDIVT
+428 QMFETVEIKDDIVS
-442 FADTVKGVLSGLF
+442 FADTVKGVLSDLF
-455 DPIKQSWE
+455 VPMKQSWD
-463 ENGHYATEAA
+463 ENGSYVTEAA
-473 KTAFNSLKTLA
+473 KSAYNSLKTL
-484 GDVGASFMQVWKT
+484 GSDVGASFMQIWKT
-497 EGYGKQITDD
+497 EEYGKKITDD
-507 LLVTFGNLM
+507 LLITFGNML

-524 RFDEAWRSGDT
+524 QFDEAWRSGDT

-564 ASKLDFSP
+564 SSKLDFSP
-572 LLRSFDTVLAKLT
+572 LLRSFDNVLAKIT

-623 AGLSV
+623 AGLEV

-656 KIIIAA
+656 EIIIAA
-662 LEKIVE
+662 LEMIVG
-668 WLTKFSDWISSHQE
+668 WLKKFSDWISQHQGAVE
-682 EVQLITEYVLAFFA
+682 NITLAVAAFFA
-696 AWKVTEFV
+696 AWKAAELVNGIANIISSFGGFLGIAQ
-704 ENVKRMI
+704 RMI
-711 DILSEKG
+711 GVLGNLDLKFLAIVAVIGSIIYL
-718 LMGILSQLSS
+718 
-728 KLNIAS
+728 
-734 WGFWGTAAAIAAVV
+734 AAQVAKA
-748 SAAFEIYQNWD
+748 WD
-759 KMTPTEKF
+759 KMTPGEQLATKL
-767 ISGLL
+767 IALAGAIALVV
-772 AAAAAAVTLAVAIGG
+772 AAAAALAHDYSTLLIAGAI
-787 IEGPLGVTLR
+787 
-797 VAAITAGVAAALIA
+797 AAIAGFSIA
-811 INAGKRSSAYQG
+811 GIASNANSRYS
-823 VHSGGGGSFS
+823 HSGGGGSFS
-833 PYSIPVMAS
+833 AYSIPVMAS

-872 EIVSPVPAM
+872 EIVSPIPAM

>member
-8 GSLKFDTKINTEGF
+8 GSLNFDTKINTEGF
-22 DAGLSTLTKAV
+22 DAGMSTLTKAV

-47 EGAFSGA
+47 EGSFSGA

-77 EMERLQKEKDATFRG
+77 ELERLQKEKDATFRG
-92 TIENNVSSSVPE
+92 TIENNISSPAPE

-140 SEQQERSVVGLKDSM
+140 TEQQERSVVGLKDSM

-217 EAYMGLERAKRKAE
+217 EAYVGLSKAKKKAE

-237 MGVDQNQDKA
+237 LGVDQNQKKADK
-247 GKSAKKLGKNVKRLG
+247 SSKKLGTSMKQTAKKGAVPLSKSIVKLSNMFQLMVIRMAM
-262 NESQRAGR
+262 RA
-270 KMTMMSMLGRSVL
+270 
-283 FSMVFRGISMIT
+283 
-295 NALTEGIG
+295 ALQAAKEGFE

-310 EFNQDVSSMVSA
+310 ETNKSISSLMSA
-322 NTKLKNSFATASAPI
+322 NTRLKNSFATAAAPVLN
-337 IDVMAPALTSLINL
+337 VMAPALKSLIDL
-351 LSEAVTWTG
+351 LSEATSWAG
-360 QLLAALSGKS
+360 QLFATLSGKT

-392 LKEKDKLN
+392 LEKKEKLN
-400 KKLAFSF
+400 KKLSFSF
-407 DDLIQAQQKS
+407 DDLIQAQSNAQKS
-417 ENNDY
+417 DY
-422 VGPTPD
+422 IGPTPD

-524 RFDEAWRSGDT
+524 QFDEAWRSGDT

-564 ASKLDFSP
+564 SSKLDFSP
-572 LLRSFDTVLAKLT
+572 LLRSFDNVLAKIT

-594 LLWLLNSI
+594 LLWLLNSV

-610 LEKAVPVVLDLIA
+610 LEKAVPVVLDLMA
-623 AGLSV
+623 AGLEV

-656 KIIIAA
+656 EIIIAA

-728 KLNIAS
+728 KLDIAS
-734 WGFWGTAAAIAAVV
+734 WGFLGTAAAIAAVV

-767 ISGLL
+767 ITGLL
-772 AAAAAAVTLAVAIGG
+772 AAAAAAATLAVAIGG

-823 VHSGGGGSFS
+823 SHSGGGGSFS
-833 PYSIPVMAS
+833 AYSIPVMAS

-872 EIVSPVPAM
+872 EIVSPIPAM

>member
-33 EKLSGLIEN
+33 EKLSSLIEN

-47 EGAFSGA
+47 EGSFSGA

-77 EMERLQKEKDATFRG
+77 ELERLQKEKDATFRG
-92 TIENNVSSSVPE
+92 TIENNISTPAPE
-104 REGNYD
+104 QEGNFD

-140 SEQQERSVVGLKDSM
+140 TEQQERSVVGLKDSM

-295 NALTEGIG
+295 NALAEGIG

-351 LSEAVTWTG
+351 LSEAVTWAG

-535 GTSIMRHLGDIVLE
+535 GTSIMRHLGDIVQE

-623 AGLSV
+623 AGLSL

-656 KIIIAA
+656 EIIIAA
-662 LEKIVE
+662 LEMIVG
-668 WLTKFSDWISSHQE
+668 WLEKFSDWISQHQGAVE
-682 EVQLITEYVLAFFA
+682 NITLAVAAFFA
-696 AWKVTEFV
+696 AWKAAELVNGIANIISSFGGFLGIAQ
-704 ENVKRMI
+704 KMI
-711 DILSEKG
+711 GVLGNLDLKF
-718 LMGILSQLSS
+718 L
-728 KLNIAS
+728 
-734 WGFWGTAAAIAAVV
+734 AIVAVIG
-748 SAAFEIYQNWD
+748 SIIYLATQVAKAWD
-759 KMTPTEKF
+759 KMTPGEQLATKL
-767 ISGLL
+767 IALAGAIALVV
-772 AAAAAAVTLAVAIGG
+772 AAAAALAHDYSTLLIAGAI
-787 IEGPLGVTLR
+787 
-797 VAAITAGVAAALIA
+797 AAIAGFSIA
-811 INAGKRSSAYQG
+811 GIASNANSRYS
-823 VHSGGGGSFS
+823 HSGGGGSFS
-833 PYSIPVMAS
+833 AYSIPVMAS

-872 EIVSPVPAM
+872 EIVSPIPAM

-910 KFGQLVYKFNNKER
+910 KFAQLVYKYNNRER

>member
-1 MATGGSD
+1 MATDGSA

-121 KQRELEAA
+121 KQREFEAA

-140 SEQQERSVVGLKDSM
+140 TEQQERSVVGLKDSM
-155 RLALEVFQRF
+155 RLALEVFKRF

-295 NALTEGIG
+295 NALAEGIG

-535 GTSIMRHLGDIVLE
+535 GTSIMRHLGDIVQE

-623 AGLSV
+623 AGLSL

-656 KIIIAA
+656 EIIIAA
-662 LEKIVE
+662 LEMIVG
-668 WLTKFSDWISSHQE
+668 WLEKFSDWISQHQGAVE
-682 EVQLITEYVLAFFA
+682 NITLAVAAFFA
-696 AWKVTEFV
+696 AWKAAELANGIANIISSFGGFLGIAQ
-704 ENVKRMI
+704 RMI
-711 DILSEKG
+711 GVLGNLDLKFLAIVAVIGSIIYL
-718 LMGILSQLSS
+718 
-728 KLNIAS
+728 
-734 WGFWGTAAAIAAVV
+734 AAQVAKA
-748 SAAFEIYQNWD
+748 WD
-759 KMTPTEKF
+759 KMTPGEQLATKL
-767 ISGLL
+767 IALAGAIALVV
-772 AAAAAAVTLAVAIGG
+772 AAAAALAHDYSTLLIAGAI
-787 IEGPLGVTLR
+787 
-797 VAAITAGVAAALIA
+797 AAIAGFSIA
-811 INAGKRSSAYQG
+811 GIASNANSRYS
-823 VHSGGGGSFS
+823 HSGGGGSFS
-833 PYSIPVMAS
+833 AYSIPVMAS

-872 EIVSPVPAM
+872 EIVSPIPAM

-910 KFGQLVYKFNNKER
+910 KFAQLVYKYNNRER

>member
-22 DAGLSTLTKAV
+22 DAGMSTLTKAV

-47 EGAFSGA
+47 EGSFSGA

-77 EMERLQKEKDATFRG
+77 ELERLQKEKDATFRG

-217 EAYMGLERAKRKAE
+217 EAYVGLSKAKKKAE

-237 MGVDQNQDKA
+237 LGVDQNQKKADK
-247 GKSAKKLGKNVKRLG
+247 SSKKLGTSMKQTAKKGAVPLSKSIVKLSNMFQLMVIRMAM
-262 NESQRAGR
+262 RA
-270 KMTMMSMLGRSVL
+270 
-283 FSMVFRGISMIT
+283 
-295 NALTEGIG
+295 ALQAAKEGFK

-310 EFNQDVSSMVSA
+310 ETNKSISSLMSA
-322 NTKLKNSFATASAPI
+322 NTRLKNSFATAAAPVLN
-337 IDVMAPALTSLINL
+337 VMAPALKSLIDL
-351 LSEAVTWTG
+351 LSEATSWAG
-360 QLLAALSGKS
+360 QLFATLSGKT

-392 LKEKDKLN
+392 LEKKEKLN
-400 KKLAFSF
+400 KKLSFSF
-407 DDLIQAQQKS
+407 DDLIQAQSNAQKS
-417 ENNDY
+417 DY
-422 VGPTPD
+422 IGPTPD

-524 RFDEAWRSGDT
+524 QFDEAWRSGDT

-564 ASKLDFSP
+564 SSKLDFSP
-572 LLRSFDTVLAKLT
+572 LLRSFDNVLAKIT

-594 LLWLLNSI
+594 LLWLLNNV

-610 LEKAVPVVLDLIA
+610 LEKAVPVVLDLMA
-623 AGLSV
+623 AGLEV

-656 KIIIAA
+656 EIIIAA
-662 LEKIVE
+662 LEMIVG
-668 WLTKFSDWISSHQE
+668 WLEKFSDWISQHQGAVE
-682 EVQLITEYVLAFFA
+682 NITLAVAAFFA
-696 AWKVTEFV
+696 AWKAV
-704 ENVKRMI
+704 ELVNGIANIISSFGGFLGIAQRMI
-711 DILSEKG
+711 GVLGNLDLKFLAIVAVIGSIIYL
-718 LMGILSQLSS
+718 
-728 KLNIAS
+728 
-734 WGFWGTAAAIAAVV
+734 AAQVAKA
-748 SAAFEIYQNWD
+748 WD
-759 KMTPTEKF
+759 KMTPGEQLATKL
-767 ISGLL
+767 IALAGAIALVV
-772 AAAAAAVTLAVAIGG
+772 AAAAALAHDYSTLLIAGAI
-787 IEGPLGVTLR
+787 
-797 VAAITAGVAAALIA
+797 AAIAGFSIA
-811 INAGKRSSAYQG
+811 GIASNANSRYS
-823 VHSGGGGSFS
+823 HSGGGGSFS
-833 PYSIPVMAS
+833 AYSIPVMAS

-861 AAILGDNNVDT
+861 AAILGDNNRDT

>member
-22 DAGLSTLTKAV
+22 DAGMSTLTKAV

-47 EGAFSGA
+47 EGSFSGA

-77 EMERLQKEKDATFRG
+77 ELDRLQKEKDATFRG
-92 TIENNVSSSVPE
+92 TIENNISSPAPE

-140 SEQQERSVVGLKDSM
+140 TEQQERSVVGLKDSM

-175 AGDAASGA
+175 AGEAAAGA
-183 TMKTRS
+183 KMKTRS
-189 LQDEIDRYTDALYYA
+189 LQDEIDRYTDALHYA

-217 EAYMGLERAKRKAE
+217 EAYVGLERAKRKAE

-237 MGVDQNQDKA
+237 LRVGQNQDKA
-247 GKSAKKLGKNVKRLG
+247 GKSAKKLGKNVKKVG

-310 EFNQDVSSMVSA
+310 EFNEDVSSMVSA

-407 DDLIQAQQKS
+407 DDLIQAQQNS
-417 ENNDY
+417 EKNDY

-507 LLVTFGNLM
+507 LLITFGNLM

-535 GTSIMRHLGDIVLE
+535 GTSIMRHLGDIVQE

-623 AGLSV
+623 AGLEV

-656 KIIIAA
+656 EIIIAA
-662 LEKIVE
+662 LEMIVG
-668 WLTKFSDWISSHQE
+668 WLEKFSDWISQHQVAVE
-682 EVQLITEYVLAFFA
+682 NITLAVAAFFA
-696 AWKVTEFV
+696 AWKAAELVNGIASIISSFGGFLGIAQ
-704 ENVKRMI
+704 RMI
-711 DILSEKG
+711 GVLGNLDLKFLAIVAVIGSIIYL
-718 LMGILSQLSS
+718 
-728 KLNIAS
+728 
-734 WGFWGTAAAIAAVV
+734 AAQVAKA
-748 SAAFEIYQNWD
+748 WD
-759 KMTPTEKF
+759 KMTPGEQLATKL
-767 ISGLL
+767 IALAGAIALVV
-772 AAAAAAVTLAVAIGG
+772 AAAAALAHDYSTLLIAGAI
-787 IEGPLGVTLR
+787 
-797 VAAITAGVAAALIA
+797 AAIAGFSIA
-811 INAGKRSSAYQG
+811 GIASNANSRYS
-823 VHSGGGGSFS
+823 HSGGGGSFS
-833 PYSIPVMAS
+833 AYSIPVMAS

-861 AAILGDNNVDT
+861 AAILGDNNRDT
-872 EIVSPVPAM
+872 EIVSPIPAM

-910 KFGQLVYKFNNKER
+910 KFAQLVYKYNNRER

>member
-33 EKLSGLIEN
+33 EKLSSLIEN

-47 EGAFSGA
+47 EGSFSGA

-77 EMERLQKEKDATFRG
+77 ELERLQKEKDATFRG
-92 TIENNVSSSVPE
+92 TIENNISTPAPE
-104 REGNYD
+104 QEGNFD

-140 SEQQERSVVGLKDSM
+140 TEQQERSVVGLKDSM

-247 GKSAKKLGKNVKRLG
+247 GKSAKKLGKNIKRLG

-295 NALTEGIG
+295 NALAEGIG

-535 GTSIMRHLGDIVLE
+535 GTSIMRHLGDIVQE

-623 AGLSV
+623 AGLSL

-656 KIIIAA
+656 EIIIAA
-662 LEKIVE
+662 VEMIVGWLE
-668 WLTKFSDWISSHQE
+668 KFSDWISQHQGAVE
-682 EVQLITEYVLAFFA
+682 NITLAVAAFFA
-696 AWKVTEFV
+696 AWKAAELVNGIANIISSFGGFLGIAQ
-704 ENVKRMI
+704 RMI
-711 DILSEKG
+711 GVLGNLDLKF
-718 LMGILSQLSS
+718 L
-728 KLNIAS
+728 
-734 WGFWGTAAAIAAVV
+734 AIVAVIG
-748 SAAFEIYQNWD
+748 SIIYLATQVAKAWD
-759 KMTPTEKF
+759 KMTPGEQLATKL
-767 ISGLL
+767 IALAGAIALVV
-772 AAAAAAVTLAVAIGG
+772 AAAAALAHDYSTLLIAGAI
-787 IEGPLGVTLR
+787 
-797 VAAITAGVAAALIA
+797 AAIAGFSIA
-811 INAGKRSSAYQG
+811 GIASNANSRYS
-823 VHSGGGGSFS
+823 HSGGGGSFS
-833 PYSIPVMAS
+833 AYSIPVMAS

-872 EIVSPVPAM
+872 EIVSPIPAM

-910 KFGQLVYKFNNKER
+910 KFAQLVYKYNNRER

>member
-1 MATGGSD
+1 MATDGSA

-22 DAGLSTLTKAV
+22 DAGMSTLTKAV
-33 EKLSGLIEN
+33 EKLSSLIEN

-47 EGAFSGA
+47 EGSFSGA

-77 EMERLQKEKDATFRG
+77 ELERLQKEKDATFRG

-165 PSTIKGAFEA
+165 PSTIKGAFES

-217 EAYMGLERAKRKAE
+217 EAYVGLSKAKKKAE

-237 MGVDQNQDKA
+237 LGVDQNQKKADK
-247 GKSAKKLGKNVKRLG
+247 SSKKLGTSMKQTAKKGAVPLSKSIVKLSNMFQLMIIRMAM
-262 NESQRAGR
+262 RA
-270 KMTMMSMLGRSVL
+270 
-283 FSMVFRGISMIT
+283 
-295 NALTEGIG
+295 ALQAAKEGFE

-310 EFNQDVSSMVSA
+310 ETNKSISSLMSA
-322 NTKLKNSFATASAPI
+322 NTRLKNSFATAAAPVLN
-337 IDVMAPALTSLINL
+337 VMAPALKSLIDL
-351 LSEAVTWTG
+351 LSEATSWAG
-360 QLLAALSGKS
+360 QLFATLSGKT

-392 LKEKDKLN
+392 LEKKEKLN
-400 KKLAFSF
+400 KKLSFSF
-407 DDLIQAQQKS
+407 DDLIKAQSNAQKS
-417 ENNDY
+417 DY
-422 VGPTPD
+422 IGPTPD

-524 RFDEAWRSGDT
+524 QFDEAWRSGDT
-535 GTSIMRHLGDIVLE
+535 GTSIMRHLGDIVQE

-594 LLWLLNSI
+594 LLWLLNSV

-623 AGLSV
+623 AGLSL

-656 KIIIAA
+656 EIIIAA

-728 KLNIAS
+728 KLDIAS
-734 WGFWGTAAAIAAVV
+734 WGFLGTAAAIAAVV

-767 ISGLL
+767 ITGLL
-772 AAAAAAVTLAVAIGG
+772 AAAAAAATLAVAIGG

-823 VHSGGGGSFS
+823 SHSGGGGSFS
-833 PYSIPVMAS
+833 AYSIPVMAS

-861 AAILGDNNVDT
+861 AAILGDNNRDT

>member
-22 DAGLSTLTKAV
+22 DAGMSTLTKAV

-47 EGAFSGA
+47 EGSFSGA

-77 EMERLQKEKDATFRG
+77 ELERLQKEKDATFRG

-140 SEQQERSVVGLKDSM
+140 TEQQERSVVGLKDSM

-217 EAYMGLERAKRKAE
+217 EAYVGLSKAKKKAE

-237 MGVDQNQDKA
+237 LGVDQNQKKADK
-247 GKSAKKLGKNVKRLG
+247 SSKKLGTSMKQTAKKGAVPLSKSIVKLSNMFQLMVIRMAM
-262 NESQRAGR
+262 RA
-270 KMTMMSMLGRSVL
+270 
-283 FSMVFRGISMIT
+283 
-295 NALTEGIG
+295 ALQAAKEGFE

-310 EFNQDVSSMVSA
+310 ETNKSISSLMSA
-322 NTKLKNSFATASAPI
+322 NTRLKNSFATAAAPVLN
-337 IDVMAPALTSLINL
+337 VMAPALKSLIDL
-351 LSEAVTWTG
+351 LSEATSWAG
-360 QLLAALSGKS
+360 QLFATLSGKT

-392 LKEKDKLN
+392 LEKKEKLN
-400 KKLAFSF
+400 KKLSFSF
-407 DDLIQAQQKS
+407 DDLIQAQSNAQKS
-417 ENNDY
+417 DY
-422 VGPTPD
+422 IGPTPD

-524 RFDEAWRSGDT
+524 QFDEAWRSGDT

-564 ASKLDFSP
+564 SSKLDFSP
-572 LLRSFDTVLAKLT
+572 LLRSFDNVLAKIT

-594 LLWLLNSI
+594 LLWLLNSV

-623 AGLSV
+623 AGLEV

-656 KIIIAA
+656 EIIIAA
-662 LEKIVE
+662 LEMIVG
-668 WLTKFSDWISSHQE
+668 WLEKFSDWISQHQGAVE
-682 EVQLITEYVLAFFA
+682 NITLAVAAFFA
-696 AWKVTEFV
+696 AWKAV
-704 ENVKRMI
+704 ELVNGIANIISSFGGFLGIAQRMI
-711 DILSEKG
+711 GVLGNLDLKFLAIVAVIGSIIYL
-718 LMGILSQLSS
+718 
-728 KLNIAS
+728 
-734 WGFWGTAAAIAAVV
+734 AAQVAKA
-748 SAAFEIYQNWD
+748 WD
-759 KMTPTEKF
+759 KMTPGEQLATKL
-767 ISGLL
+767 IALAGAIALVV
-772 AAAAAAVTLAVAIGG
+772 AAAAALAHDYSTLLIAGAI
-787 IEGPLGVTLR
+787 
-797 VAAITAGVAAALIA
+797 AAIAGFSIA
-811 INAGKRSSAYQG
+811 GIASNANSRYS
-823 VHSGGGGSFS
+823 HSGGGGSFS
-833 PYSIPVMAS
+833 AYSIPVMAS

-861 AAILGDNNVDT
+861 AAILGDNNRDT

>member
-47 EGAFSGA
+47 EGSFSGA

-77 EMERLQKEKDATFRG
+77 ELERLQKEKDATFRG
-92 TIENNVSSSVPE
+92 TIENNISSPAPE

-110 VYGNDVDEIIR
+110 IYGNDVDEIIR
-121 KQRELEAA
+121 KQKELEAA

-140 SEQQERSVVGLKDSM
+140 TEQQERSVVGLKDSM

-165 PSTIKGAFEA
+165 PSTIRGAFDAAGEA
-175 AGDAASGA
+175 ASK
-183 TMKTRS
+183 TKMKTRS

-295 NALTEGIG
+295 NALAEGIG

-407 DDLIQAQQKS
+407 DDLIQPQQKS

-535 GTSIMRHLGDIVLE
+535 GTSIMRHLGDIVQE

-610 LEKAVPVVLDLIA
+610 LEKAVPAVLDLIA
-623 AGLSV
+623 AGLEL
-628 LNSVLDALQPLAN
+628 LNSAAEALQPLAN

-656 KIIIAA
+656 EIIIAA
-662 LEKIVE
+662 LEMIVG
-668 WLTKFSDWISSHQE
+668 WLEKFSDWISQHQGAVE
-682 EVQLITEYVLAFFA
+682 NITLAVAAFFA
-696 AWKVTEFV
+696 AWKVAELVNGIANIISSFGGFFGIAQ
-704 ENVKRMI
+704 RMI
-711 DILSEKG
+711 GVLGNLDLKFLAIVAVIGSIIYLATQVAKAWDKMTPGE
-718 LMGILSQLSS
+718 QLAT
-728 KLNIAS
+728 KLIALA
-734 WGFWGTAAAIAAVV
+734 GAIALVVATAAAIAHD
-748 SAAFEIYQNWD
+748 Y
-759 KMTPTEKF
+759 PT
-767 ISGLL
+767 LL
-772 AAAAAAVTLAVAIGG
+772 IAGAI
-787 IEGPLGVTLR
+787 
-797 VAAITAGVAAALIA
+797 AAIAGFSIA
-811 INAGKRSSAYQG
+811 GIASNANSRYS
-823 VHSGGGGSFS
+823 HSGGGGSFS
-833 PYSIPVMAS
+833 AYSIPVMAS

-910 KFGQLVYKFNNKER
+910 KFAQLVYKYNNRER

>member
-8 GSLKFDTKINTEGF
+8 GSLNFDTKINTEGF
-22 DAGLSTLTKAV
+22 DAGMSTLTKAV

-47 EGAFSGA
+47 EGSFSGA

-77 EMERLQKEKDATFRG
+77 ELERLQKEKDATFRG

-140 SEQQERSVVGLKDSM
+140 TEQQERSVVGLKDSM

-217 EAYMGLERAKRKAE
+217 EAYVGLSKAKKKAE

-237 MGVDQNQDKA
+237 LGVDQNQKKADK
-247 GKSAKKLGKNVKRLG
+247 SSKKLGTSMKQTAKKGAVPLSKSIVKLSNMFQLMVIRMAM
-262 NESQRAGR
+262 RA
-270 KMTMMSMLGRSVL
+270 
-283 FSMVFRGISMIT
+283 
-295 NALTEGIG
+295 ALQAAKEGFE

-310 EFNQDVSSMVSA
+310 ETNKSISSLMSA
-322 NTKLKNSFATASAPI
+322 NTRLKNSFATAAAPVLN
-337 IDVMAPALTSLINL
+337 VMAPALKSLIDL
-351 LSEAVTWTG
+351 LSEATSWAG
-360 QLLAALSGKS
+360 QLFATLSGKT

-392 LKEKDKLN
+392 LEKKEKLN
-400 KKLAFSF
+400 KKLTFSF
-407 DDLIQAQQKS
+407 DDLIQAQSNAQKS
-417 ENNDY
+417 DY
-422 VGPTPD
+422 IGPTPD

-507 LLVTFGNLM
+507 LLITFGNLM

-549 ITGFFREA
+549 ITGVFREA

-564 ASKLDFSP
+564 SSKLDFSP
-572 LLRSFDTVLAKLT
+572 LLRSFDNVLARIT

-594 LLWLLNSI
+594 LLWLLNSV

-610 LEKAVPVVLDLIA
+610 LEKAVPVVLDLMA
-623 AGLSV
+623 AGLEV

-656 KIIIAA
+656 EIIIAA

-728 KLNIAS
+728 KLDIAS
-734 WGFWGTAAAIAAVV
+734 WGFLGTAAAIAAVV

-767 ISGLL
+767 ITGLL
-772 AAAAAAVTLAVAIGG
+772 AAAAAAATLAVAIGG

-823 VHSGGGGSFS
+823 SHSGGGGSFS
-833 PYSIPVMAS
+833 AYSIPIMAS

-872 EIVSPVPAM
+872 EIVSPIPAM

>member
-1 MATGGSD
+1 M
-8 GSLKFDTKINTEGF
+8 
-22 DAGLSTLTKAV
+22 
-33 EKLSGLIEN
+33 
-42 LTNRM
+42 
-47 EGAFSGA
+47 
-54 GSAAQTAAQK
+54 
-64 VDTVAESARKAAA
+64 
-77 EMERLQKEKDATFRG
+77 
-92 TIENNVSSSVPE
+92 
-104 REGNYD
+104 
-110 VYGNDVDEIIR
+110 R

-140 SEQQERSVVGLKDSM
+140 TEQQERSVVGLKDSM

-295 NALTEGIG
+295 NALAEGIG

-535 GTSIMRHLGDIVLE
+535 GTSIMRHLGDIVQE

-623 AGLSV
+623 AGLSL

-656 KIIIAA
+656 EIIIAA
-662 LEKIVE
+662 LEMIVG
-668 WLTKFSDWISSHQE
+668 WLEKFSDWISQHQGAVE
-682 EVQLITEYVLAFFA
+682 NITLAVAAFFA
-696 AWKVTEFV
+696 AWKAAELVNGIANIISSFGGFLGIAQ
-704 ENVKRMI
+704 RMI
-711 DILSEKG
+711 GVLGNLDLKF
-718 LMGILSQLSS
+718 L
-728 KLNIAS
+728 
-734 WGFWGTAAAIAAVV
+734 AIVAVIG
-748 SAAFEIYQNWD
+748 SIIYLATQVAKAWD
-759 KMTPTEKF
+759 KMTPGEQLATKL
-767 ISGLL
+767 IALAGAIALVV
-772 AAAAAAVTLAVAIGG
+772 AAAAALAHDYSTLLIAGAI
-787 IEGPLGVTLR
+787 
-797 VAAITAGVAAALIA
+797 AAIAGFSIA
-811 INAGKRSSAYQG
+811 GIASNANSRYS
-823 VHSGGGGSFS
+823 HSGGGGSFS
-833 PYSIPVMAS
+833 AYSIPVMAS

-872 EIVSPVPAM
+872 EIVSPIPAM

-910 KFGQLVYKFNNKER
+910 KFAQLVYKYNNRER

>member
-1 MATGGSD
+1 MATDGSA

-22 DAGLSTLTKAV
+22 DAGMSTLTKAV

-47 EGAFSGA
+47 EGSFSGA

-77 EMERLQKEKDATFRG
+77 ELERLQKEKDATFRG
-92 TIENNVSSSVPE
+92 TIENNISSPAPE
-104 REGNYD
+104 REGNFD

-140 SEQQERSVVGLKDSM
+140 TEQQERSVVGLKDSM

-217 EAYMGLERAKRKAE
+217 EAYVGLSKAKKKAE

-237 MGVDQNQDKA
+237 FGVDQNQKKADK
-247 GKSAKKLGKNVKRLG
+247 SSKKLGTSMKQTAKKGAVPLSKSIVKLSNMFQLMVIRMAM
-262 NESQRAGR
+262 RA
-270 KMTMMSMLGRSVL
+270 
-283 FSMVFRGISMIT
+283 
-295 NALTEGIG
+295 ALQAAKEGFE

-310 EFNQDVSSMVSA
+310 ETNKSISSLMSA
-322 NTKLKNSFATASAPI
+322 NTRLKNSFATAAAPVLN
-337 IDVMAPALTSLINL
+337 VMAPALKSLIDL
-351 LSEAVTWTG
+351 LSEATSWAG
-360 QLLAALSGKS
+360 QLFATLSGKT

-392 LKEKDKLN
+392 LEKKEKLN
-400 KKLAFSF
+400 KKLSFSF
-407 DDLIQAQQKS
+407 DDLIQAQSNAQKS
-417 ENNDY
+417 DY
-422 VGPTPD
+422 IGPTPD

-524 RFDEAWRSGDT
+524 QFDEAWRSGDT
-535 GTSIMRHLGDIVLE
+535 GTSIMRHLGDIVQE

-594 LLWLLNSI
+594 LLWLLNSV

-623 AGLSV
+623 AGLSL

-656 KIIIAA
+656 EIIIAA

-728 KLNIAS
+728 KLDIAS
-734 WGFWGTAAAIAAVV
+734 WGFLGTAAAIAAVV

-767 ISGLL
+767 ITGLL
-772 AAAAAAVTLAVAIGG
+772 AAAAAAATLAVAIGG

-823 VHSGGGGSFS
+823 SHSGGGGSFS
-833 PYSIPVMAS
+833 AYSIPVMAS

>member
-33 EKLSGLIEN
+33 EKLSSLIEN

-47 EGAFSGA
+47 EGSFSGA

-77 EMERLQKEKDATFRG
+77 ELERLQKEKDATFRG
-92 TIENNVSSSVPE
+92 TIENNISTPAPE
-104 REGNYD
+104 QEGNFD

-121 KQRELEAA
+121 KQREFEAA

-140 SEQQERSVVGLKDSM
+140 TEQQERSVVGLKDSM

-247 GKSAKKLGKNVKRLG
+247 GKSTKKLGKNVKRLG

-295 NALTEGIG
+295 NALAEGIG

-535 GTSIMRHLGDIVLE
+535 GTSIMRHLGDIVQE

-623 AGLSV
+623 AGLSL

-656 KIIIAA
+656 EIIIAA
-662 LEKIVE
+662 LEMIVG
-668 WLTKFSDWISSHQE
+668 WLEKFSDWISQHQGAVE
-682 EVQLITEYVLAFFA
+682 NITLAVAAFFA
-696 AWKVTEFV
+696 AWKAAELVNGIANIISSFGGFLGIAQ
-704 ENVKRMI
+704 RMI
-711 DILSEKG
+711 GVLGNLDLKF
-718 LMGILSQLSS
+718 L
-728 KLNIAS
+728 
-734 WGFWGTAAAIAAVV
+734 AIVAVIG
-748 SAAFEIYQNWD
+748 SIIYLATQVAKAWD
-759 KMTPTEKF
+759 KMTPGEQLATKL
-767 ISGLL
+767 IALAGAIALVV
-772 AAAAAAVTLAVAIGG
+772 AAAAALAHDYSTLLIAGAI
-787 IEGPLGVTLR
+787 
-797 VAAITAGVAAALIA
+797 AAIAGFSIA
-811 INAGKRSSAYQG
+811 GIASNANSRYS
-823 VHSGGGGSFS
+823 HSGGGGSFS
-833 PYSIPVMAS
+833 AYSIPVMAS

-910 KFGQLVYKFNNKER
+910 KFAQLVYKYNNKER

>member
-33 EKLSGLIEN
+33 EKLSSLIEN

-47 EGAFSGA
+47 EGSFSGA

-77 EMERLQKEKDATFRG
+77 ELERLQKEKDATFRG
-92 TIENNVSSSVPE
+92 TIENNISTPAPE
-104 REGNYD
+104 QEGNFD

-140 SEQQERSVVGLKDSM
+140 TEQQERSVVGLKDSM

-295 NALTEGIG
+295 NALAEGIG

-535 GTSIMRHLGDIVLE
+535 GTSIMRHLGDIVQE

-623 AGLSV
+623 AGLSL

-656 KIIIAA
+656 EIIIAA
-662 LEKIVE
+662 LEMIVG
-668 WLTKFSDWISSHQE
+668 WLEKFSDWISQHQGAVE
-682 EVQLITEYVLAFFA
+682 NITLAVAAFFA
-696 AWKVTEFV
+696 AWKAAELVNGIANIISSFGGFLGIAQ
-704 ENVKRMI
+704 RMI
-711 DILSEKG
+711 GVLGNLDLKF
-718 LMGILSQLSS
+718 L
-728 KLNIAS
+728 
-734 WGFWGTAAAIAAVV
+734 AIVAVIG
-748 SAAFEIYQNWD
+748 SIIYLATQVAKAWD
-759 KMTPTEKF
+759 KMTPGEQLATKL
-767 ISGLL
+767 IALAGAIALVV
-772 AAAAAAVTLAVAIGG
+772 AAAAALAHVYPTLLIAGAI
-787 IEGPLGVTLR
+787 
-797 VAAITAGVAAALIA
+797 AAIAGFSIA
-811 INAGKRSSAYQG
+811 GIASNANSRYS
-823 VHSGGGGSFS
+823 HSGGGGSFS
-833 PYSIPVMAS
+833 AYSIPVMAS

-872 EIVSPVPAM
+872 EIVSPIPAM

-910 KFGQLVYKFNNKER
+910 KFAQLVYKYNNRER

>member
-33 EKLSGLIEN
+33 EKLSSLIEN

-47 EGAFSGA
+47 EGSFSGA

-77 EMERLQKEKDATFRG
+77 ELERLQKEKDATFRG
-92 TIENNVSSSVPE
+92 TIENNISTPAPE
-104 REGNYD
+104 QEGNFD

-140 SEQQERSVVGLKDSM
+140 TEQQERSVVGLKDSM

-237 MGVDQNQDKA
+237 MGVDQNQDKV

-295 NALTEGIG
+295 NALAEGIG

-535 GTSIMRHLGDIVLE
+535 GTSIMRHLGDIVQE

-623 AGLSV
+623 AGLSL

-656 KIIIAA
+656 EIIIAA
-662 LEKIVE
+662 LEMIVG
-668 WLTKFSDWISSHQE
+668 WLEKFSDWISQHQGAVE
-682 EVQLITEYVLAFFA
+682 NITLAVAAFFA
-696 AWKVTEFV
+696 AWKAAELVNGIANIISSFGGFLGIAQ
-704 ENVKRMI
+704 RMI
-711 DILSEKG
+711 GVLGNLDLKF
-718 LMGILSQLSS
+718 L
-728 KLNIAS
+728 
-734 WGFWGTAAAIAAVV
+734 AIVAVIG
-748 SAAFEIYQNWD
+748 SIIYLATQVAKAWD
-759 KMTPTEKF
+759 KMTPGEQLATKL
-767 ISGLL
+767 IALAGAIALVV
-772 AAAAAAVTLAVAIGG
+772 AAAAALAHDYSTLLIAGAI
-787 IEGPLGVTLR
+787 
-797 VAAITAGVAAALIA
+797 AAIAGFSIA
-811 INAGKRSSAYQG
+811 GIASNANSRYS
-823 VHSGGGGSFS
+823 HSGGGGSFS
-833 PYSIPVMAS
+833 AYSIPVMAS

-872 EIVSPVPAM
+872 EIVSPIPAM

-910 KFGQLVYKFNNKER
+910 KFAQLVYKYNNRER

>member
-1 MATGGSD
+1 MATDGSA

-121 KQRELEAA
+121 KQREFEAA

-140 SEQQERSVVGLKDSM
+140 TEQQERSVVGLKDSM
-155 RLALEVFQRF
+155 RLALEVFKRF

-295 NALTEGIG
+295 NALAEGIG

-400 KKLAFSF
+400 KKLAFPF

-535 GTSIMRHLGDIVLE
+535 GTSIMRHLGDIVQE

-623 AGLSV
+623 AGLSL

-656 KIIIAA
+656 EIIIAA
-662 LEKIVE
+662 LEMIVG
-668 WLTKFSDWISSHQE
+668 WLEKFSDWISQHQGAVE
-682 EVQLITEYVLAFFA
+682 NITLAVAAFFA
-696 AWKVTEFV
+696 AWKAAELANGIANIISSFGGFLGIAQ
-704 ENVKRMI
+704 RMI
-711 DILSEKG
+711 GVLGNLDLKFLAIVAVIGSIIYL
-718 LMGILSQLSS
+718 
-728 KLNIAS
+728 
-734 WGFWGTAAAIAAVV
+734 AAQVAKA
-748 SAAFEIYQNWD
+748 WD
-759 KMTPTEKF
+759 KMTPGEQLATKL
-767 ISGLL
+767 IALAGAIALVV
-772 AAAAAAVTLAVAIGG
+772 AAAAALAHDYSTLLIAGAI
-787 IEGPLGVTLR
+787 
-797 VAAITAGVAAALIA
+797 AAIAGFSIA
-811 INAGKRSSAYQG
+811 GIASNANSRYS
-823 VHSGGGGSFS
+823 HSGGGGSFS
-833 PYSIPVMAS
+833 AYSIPVMAS

-872 EIVSPVPAM
+872 EIVSPIPAM

-910 KFGQLVYKFNNKER
+910 KFAQLVYKYNNRER

>member
-535 GTSIMRHLGDIVLE
+535 GTSIMRHLGDIVQE

-623 AGLSV
+623 AGLSL

-656 KIIIAA
+656 EIIIAA
-662 LEKIVE
+662 LEMIVG
-668 WLTKFSDWISSHQE
+668 WLEKFSDWISQHQGAVE
-682 EVQLITEYVLAFFA
+682 NITLAVAAFFA
-696 AWKVTEFV
+696 AWKAAELVNGIANIISSFGGFLGIAQ
-704 ENVKRMI
+704 RMI
-711 DILSEKG
+711 GVLGNLDLKF
-718 LMGILSQLSS
+718 L
-728 KLNIAS
+728 
-734 WGFWGTAAAIAAVV
+734 AIVAVIG
-748 SAAFEIYQNWD
+748 SIIYLATQVAKAWD
-759 KMTPTEKF
+759 KMTPGEQLATKL
-767 ISGLL
+767 IALAGAIALVV
-772 AAAAAAVTLAVAIGG
+772 AAAAALAHDYSTLLIAGAI
-787 IEGPLGVTLR
+787 
-797 VAAITAGVAAALIA
+797 AAIAGFSIA
-811 INAGKRSSAYQG
+811 GIASNANSRYS
-823 VHSGGGGSFS
+823 HSGGGGSFS
-833 PYSIPVMAS
+833 AYSIPVMAS

-872 EIVSPVPAM
+872 EIVSPIPAM

-910 KFGQLVYKFNNKER
+910 KFAQLVYKYNNRER

>member
-8 GSLKFDTKINTEGF
+8 GSLNFDTKINTEGF
-22 DAGLSTLTKAV
+22 DAGMSTLTKAV

-47 EGAFSGA
+47 EGSFSGA

-77 EMERLQKEKDATFRG
+77 ELERLQKEKDATFRG

-140 SEQQERSVVGLKDSM
+140 TEQQERSVVGLKDSM

-217 EAYMGLERAKRKAE
+217 EAYVGLSKAKKKAE

-237 MGVDQNQDKA
+237 LGVDQNQKKADK
-247 GKSAKKLGKNVKRLG
+247 SSKKLGTSMKQTAKKGAVPLSKSIVKLSNMFQLMVIRMAM
-262 NESQRAGR
+262 RA
-270 KMTMMSMLGRSVL
+270 
-283 FSMVFRGISMIT
+283 
-295 NALTEGIG
+295 ALQAAKEGFE

-310 EFNQDVSSMVSA
+310 ETNKSISSLMSA
-322 NTKLKNSFATASAPI
+322 NTRLKNSFATAAAPVLN
-337 IDVMAPALTSLINL
+337 VMAPALKSLIDL
-351 LSEAVTWTG
+351 LSEATSWAG
-360 QLLAALSGKS
+360 QLFATLSGKT

-392 LKEKDKLN
+392 LEKKEKLN
-400 KKLAFSF
+400 KKLTFSF
-407 DDLIQAQQKS
+407 DDLIQAQSNAQKS
-417 ENNDY
+417 DY
-422 VGPTPD
+422 IGPTPD

-507 LLVTFGNLM
+507 LLITFGNLM

-549 ITGFFREA
+549 ITGVFREA

-564 ASKLDFSP
+564 SSKLDFSP
-572 LLRSFDTVLAKLT
+572 LLRSFDNVLARIT

-594 LLWLLNSI
+594 LLWLLNSV

-610 LEKAVPVVLDLIA
+610 LEKAVPVVLDLMA
-623 AGLSV
+623 AGLEV

-656 KIIIAA
+656 EIIIAA

-728 KLNIAS
+728 KLDIAS
-734 WGFWGTAAAIAAVV
+734 WGFLGTAAAIAAVV

-767 ISGLL
+767 ITGLL
-772 AAAAAAVTLAVAIGG
+772 AAAAAAATLAVAIGG
-787 IEGPLGVTLR
+787 IKGPLGVTLR

-823 VHSGGGGSFS
+823 SHSGGGGSFS
-833 PYSIPVMAS
+833 AYSIPIMAS

-872 EIVSPVPAM
+872 EIVSPIPAM

>member
-8 GSLKFDTKINTEGF
+8 GSLNFDTKINTEGF
-22 DAGLSTLTKAV
+22 DAGMSTLTKAV

-47 EGAFSGA
+47 EGSFSGA

-77 EMERLQKEKDATFRG
+77 ELERLQKEKDATFRG

-140 SEQQERSVVGLKDSM
+140 TEQQERSVVGLKDSM

-217 EAYMGLERAKRKAE
+217 EVYVGLSKAKKKAE

-237 MGVDQNQDKA
+237 LGVDQNQKKADK
-247 GKSAKKLGKNVKRLG
+247 SSKKLGTSMKQTAKKGAVPLSKSIVKLSNMFQLMVIRMAM
-262 NESQRAGR
+262 RA
-270 KMTMMSMLGRSVL
+270 
-283 FSMVFRGISMIT
+283 
-295 NALTEGIG
+295 ALQAAKEGFE

-310 EFNQDVSSMVSA
+310 ETNKSISSLMSA
-322 NTKLKNSFATASAPI
+322 NTRLKNSFATAAAPVLN
-337 IDVMAPALTSLINL
+337 VMAPALKSLIDL
-351 LSEAVTWTG
+351 LSEATSWAG
-360 QLLAALSGKS
+360 QLFATLSGKT

-392 LKEKDKLN
+392 LEKKEKLN
-400 KKLAFSF
+400 KKLTFSF
-407 DDLIQAQQKS
+407 DDLIQAQSNAQKS
-417 ENNDY
+417 DY
-422 VGPTPD
+422 IGPTPD

-507 LLVTFGNLM
+507 LLITFGNLM

-549 ITGFFREA
+549 ITGVFREA

-564 ASKLDFSP
+564 SSKLDFSP
-572 LLRSFDTVLAKLT
+572 LLRSFDNVLARIT

-594 LLWLLNSI
+594 LLWLLNSV

-610 LEKAVPVVLDLIA
+610 LEKAVPVVLDLMA
-623 AGLSV
+623 AGLEV

-656 KIIIAA
+656 EIIIAA

-728 KLNIAS
+728 KLDIAS
-734 WGFWGTAAAIAAVV
+734 WGFLGTAAAIAAVV

-767 ISGLL
+767 ITGLL
-772 AAAAAAVTLAVAIGG
+772 AAAAAAATLAVAIGG

-823 VHSGGGGSFS
+823 SHSGGGGSFS
-833 PYSIPVMAS
+833 AYSIPIMAS

-872 EIVSPVPAM
+872 EIVSPIPAM